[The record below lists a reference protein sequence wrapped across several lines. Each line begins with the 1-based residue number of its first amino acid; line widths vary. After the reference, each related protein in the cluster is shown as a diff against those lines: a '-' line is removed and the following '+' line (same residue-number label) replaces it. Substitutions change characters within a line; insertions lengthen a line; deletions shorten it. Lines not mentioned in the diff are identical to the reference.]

1 MLNAINERQ
10 LRKAIRGTATK
21 PLAYCNIAHKIQESG
36 SPFVPSKVSDVIVY
50 GKGKTRTVAIRT
62 RYGKKLSFETLG
74 KIPANENGYSIAGEW
89 IENWLESPTN

>member
-1 MLNAINERQ
+1 MLNAINEKQ

-21 PLAYCNIAHKIQESG
+21 PFAYCNIAHKAQESG
-36 SPFVPSKVSDVIVY
+36 SPFMPSEVSDVIVY

-74 KIPANENGYSIAGEW
+74 KVPADASGYSIAGEW
-89 IENWLESPTN
+89 IENWLESSTN

>member
-1 MLNAINERQ
+1 MLNAINEKQ
-10 LRKAIRGTATK
+10 LRQSLKHESTK
-21 PLAYCNIAHKIQESG
+21 PFAYCNIAHKAQESG
-36 SPFVPSKVSDVIVY
+36 SPFMPSEVSDVIVY

-74 KIPANENGYSIAGEW
+74 KVPADENGYAIAGEW